1 MSERDEW
8 LPTTEIPTEFATDT
22 EDGIDWSR
30 QAEERRQYDAPSQ
43 LSVEW
48 GSGEYVP
55 MSATDA
61 EEYGGPYVASALF
74 SEQRFDT
81 ARKLMRSDF
90 AVRAINY
97 TEAPNQY
104 GTTVTIGG

>member
-1 MSERDEW
+1 MSEHEW
-8 LPTTEIPTEFATDT
+8 LPTTDSPTEFVTDP
-22 EDGIDWSR
+22 ESGVDWSR
-30 QAEERRQYDAPSQ
+30 QEQERRQYDVPSQ

-55 MSATDA
+55 MSATDV
-61 EEYGGPYVASALF
+61 EEYEGPYVASALF

-81 ARKLMRSDF
+81 ARKLMRGDF